1 MRRLERVSPI
11 PLNKE
16 SMLSLTQGIKD
27 LVKGRF
33 APQILKE
40 ERLRICQTC
49 PYGGMRCDLCG
60 CFVKGKI
67 ALLNSSCPL
76 DKWPSMNPSVN
87 TTQHQDAGE

>member
-27 LVKGRF
+27 IVKGQF

-67 ALLNSSCPL
+67 A
-76 DKWPSMNPSVN
+76 WPSMNPSVN
-87 TTQHQDAGE
+87 TTQHQDASE